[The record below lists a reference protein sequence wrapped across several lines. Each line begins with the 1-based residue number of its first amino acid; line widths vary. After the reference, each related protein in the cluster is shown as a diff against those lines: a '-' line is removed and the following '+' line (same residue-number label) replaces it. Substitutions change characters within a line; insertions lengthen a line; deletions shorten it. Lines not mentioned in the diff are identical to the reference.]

1 MTSLRDYPKQYKR
14 FLERLRQARLKAGLT
29 QTEVAN
35 ALQKPQSFV
44 SKCETGERRV
54 DVVELQVLANLYGVP
69 LTYFVEEKAKEQY
82 E

>member
-1 MTSLRDYPKQYKR
+1 MTSLRDYPGQYKK
-14 FLERLRQARLKAGLT
+14 FLERLRQARLEAGLT
-29 QTEVAN
+29 QIEVAN
-35 ALQKPQSFV
+35 VLQKPQSFV

-69 LTYFVEEKAKEQY
+69 LTYFVEEKAKEQH